1 MPAFLQLP
9 ACWQQKLSRGLRQSG
24 KFHFFKHISHTDRL
38 DREMLFASG
47 SGLIKADRY
56 SEGRHFKRSA
66 RQRTTKV
73 NACHTK
79 RTGTFNSTVE
89 FDTWP

>member
-1 MPAFLQLP
+1 
-9 ACWQQKLSRGLRQSG
+9 
-24 KFHFFKHISHTDRL
+24 
-38 DREMLFASG
+38 MLFASG

-66 RQRTTKV
+66 RQCATKV